1 MKLKQCVI
9 VISLCVLGPMSWG
22 AGYIKPVIPKKPIFN
37 PQPIKPPF
45 ANGKGGVSI
54 GGSNGGFKNCQRI
67 VNAKLNSANIL
78 AEEFVG
84 LAIEA
89 NIALINI
96 VSATDYLN
104 QLSKETELERGE
116 KVILSKM
123 NQFLDAMIDR
133 DEHKAMELELQCN
146 SSNEIKS
153 LHSENPHLTKDEVA
167 YLRDALELLKQIL

>member
-1 MKLKQCVI
+1 MNLKQCVI

-22 AGYIKPVIPKKPIFN
+22 AGYIKPAMPKKPIFN
-37 PQPIKPPF
+37 PKPIKPPF

-67 VNAKLNSANIL
+67 VNAKLNSANI
-78 AEEFVG
+78 
-84 LAIEA
+84 EA

-116 KVILSKM
+116 KVILAKM

-133 DEHKAMELELQCN
+133 DEHKAMELELECN

-153 LHSENPHLTKDEVA
+153 LHPENPHLTKDEVA
-167 YLRDALELLKQIL
+167 YLRDALELLKQSL